1 MIQILASATVQ
12 EAIDNLMPFI
22 MPIVIAI
29 GVVLCMG
36 FASFMLWLINGIVRS
51 NAQEREKERRYKYI
65 NSSSTSTKSRLESVL
80 LRKKDKAH

>member
-22 MPIVIAI
+22 MPIVIVI

-51 NAQEREKERRYKYI
+51 NAQEREKEHRYKYI
-65 NSSSTSTKSRLESVL
+65 NSSSTSTKSQLESVL
-80 LRKKDKAH
+80 LRKKDKSH